1 MRLSDILTEER
12 VTVSLRADEKSA
24 VLDALAGLLA
34 TGANG
39 LTVEAIARV
48 LKDREQLASTGV
60 GDEVA
65 IPHGRVPGLQ
75 RVVAAVGLCV
85 DGLAFDAIDG
95 RPVKILVAILAPDRA
110 PGDQLRALAK
120 VSRLLR
126 DRRVRERI
134 LATRSAAELLAVFQ
148 DEELSQP

>member
-1 MRLSDILTEER
+1 MRLRDILTEER

-34 TGANG
+34 SGANG
-39 LTVEAIARV
+39 LSVAAIAKV

-75 RVVAAVGLCV
+75 RVVAAVALCT

-134 LATRSAAELLAVFQ
+134 LATRSAAELLGVFQ

>member
-34 TGANG
+34 RGADG
-39 LTVEAIARV
+39 LSVEAIAKV

-75 RVVAAVGLCV
+75 RVVAAVALCV
-85 DGLAFDAIDG
+85 DGLPFDAIDG

-134 LATRSAAELLAVFQ
+134 LATRSAAELLGVFQ